1 MQKVE
6 KNILATSDQ
15 YIQRQKISNSA
26 KFKGAKI
33 KKGRKK
39 NKGKTSNDSRE
50 NLKKKLREIQQK
62 MKSETLKKG
71 KSGIEINDVEQK
83 RLFDEGKRIRILLEG
98 WNKSKKNKHKSK

>member
-1 MQKVE
+1 MHKVE

-15 YIQRQKISNSA
+15 YIQRQKISNSV
-26 KFKGAKI
+26 KFKGT

-71 KSGIEINDVEQK
+71 KCGIEINDVEQK